1 MRLRVLVERD
11 SDSRLERLVLTV
23 LVDLIQLGKRD
34 RSR

>member
-1 MRLRVLVERD
+1 MSLRVVVERD